1 MFRSSDLGEP
11 NRKVFKSAVLG
22 FHPPL
27 FDFEALYLGR
37 TLVAFRRPY
46 N

>member
-11 NRKVFKSAVLG
+11 NRKVDKSAVLG
-22 FHPPL
+22 FHPPPSNL
-27 FDFEALYLGR
+27 EALYLGR